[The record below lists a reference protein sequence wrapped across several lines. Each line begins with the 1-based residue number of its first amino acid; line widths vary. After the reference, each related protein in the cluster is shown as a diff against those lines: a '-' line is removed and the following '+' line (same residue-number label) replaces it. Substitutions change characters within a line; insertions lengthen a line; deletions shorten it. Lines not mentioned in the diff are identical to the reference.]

1 MAQPVLVELNYNSE
15 AERASAPV
23 IKAKASPQGSCD
35 LLREKGCLSYHGGF
49 EDTQT

>member
-1 MAQPVLVELNYNSE
+1 MAQPVLIELNYNSE

-23 IKAKASPQGSCD
+23 IKASPQGSCD